1 MCDKYFYTEFYTD
14 LPYVPL
20 HRVLHRVIIC
30 HLHRVL
36 HRVLHRFEIR
46 PSTQSST
53 QICFMYFYAEIYTEL
68 LYVIFTK
75 FYKELLNSSHC
86 TLYLYDICQKS
97 TNKTRKT
104 DEIYATKQTKV
115 IKSTTTF

>member
-20 HRVLHRVIIC
+20 HRVLHR
-30 HLHRVL
+30 
-36 HRVLHRFEIR
+36 FEIR

-53 QICFMYFYAEIYTEL
+53 QICFTYFYAEIYTEL

-75 FYKELLNSSHC
+75 FYTVFNMNMIS
-86 TLYLYDICQKS
+86 Q
-97 TNKTRKT
+97 N
-104 DEIYATKQTKV
+104 
-115 IKSTTTF
+115 

>member
-1 MCDKYFYTEFYTD
+1 MCDKYFHTEFYTD

-46 PSTQSST
+46 PSTQGST
-53 QICFMYFYAEIYTEL
+53 QICFTYFYAEIYTEL
-68 LYVIFTK
+68 LYSLRPKLSTKSCFIKQKCQLCIVKYKNVAMPMSTLVIHTTHQHFQMR
-75 FYKELLNSSHC
+75 YI
-86 TLYLYDICQKS
+86 TL
-97 TNKTRKT
+97 
-104 DEIYATKQTKV
+104 
-115 IKSTTTF
+115 F